1 MTRLKVAF
9 RNFAKA
15 RNRESNYNFLYD
27 SQALSEFCLSAYDLK
42 IP

>member
-15 RNRESNYNFLYD
+15 RNKESNYNFFMTRRQCR
-27 SQALSEFCLSAYDLK
+27 SSSLSADDL
-42 IP
+42 